1 MRVGLSSKWHFRK
14 ILKLA
19 AIVLIIVLLAEI
31 IRRVE
36 INFLNNAEQF
46 VKIQATQTINK
57 CIAKSLSDI
66 DTTSFQI
73 FGEKAVITDTRAINL
88 LKSNLSLEIQNSISD
103 SINGTVEVPIGSVF
117 KSSVFHSIGP
127 DVPVSIRPS
136 GFVTTDIDEEFISE
150 GINQVRYSMY
160 LKIYVDIRY
169 TGLFLQSSTF
179 VTTRI
184 PVIENISLG
193 HVPDYYGDMG
203 ILN

>member
-1 MRVGLSSKWHFRK
+1 MRVGLSSKWHCRK
-14 ILKLA
+14 VLKLA
-19 AIVLIIVLLAEI
+19 TIVLVIVLLAEI

-103 SINGTVEVPIGSVF
+103 SINGTVAVPIGSVF